1 MAEQINIRQEVPAD
15 YPIVEALIRQ
25 AFWNLYEPGCAEHY
39 LAHVLRDHPDFL
51 PELDLVIEKN
61 SQIIGNIMYTK
72 AQLTD
77 DTGSVKPILSFGP
90 VAILPKYQRQ
100 GYGRQLLEASFALAL
115 KLGYDVIVIYGS
127 PANYVSRG
135 FQSCKKF
142 NVHAE
147 DGSFPAAMLVK
158 ELKAGVLK
166 DRRWVCR
173 QSPAFAIDIDKA
185 AAFDQ
190 ALEPL
195 EKSWKPCQEEFY
207 ILSQAVLPE

>member
-1 MAEQINIRQEVPAD
+1 M
-15 YPIVEALIRQ
+15 
-25 AFWNLYEPGCAEHY
+25 
-39 LAHVLRDHPDFL
+39 

-72 AQLTD
+72 AQLID

-135 FQSCKKF
+135 FQSCKKLMSMPKTAPF
-142 NVHAE
+142 PLHA
-147 DGSFPAAMLVK
+147 DKGTK
-158 ELKAGVLK
+158 G
-166 DRRWVCR
+166 RRSEG
-173 QSPAFAIDIDKA
+173 QTLGLPS
-185 AAFDQ
+185 
-190 ALEPL
+190 
-195 EKSWKPCQEEFY
+195 KSCLCY
-207 ILSQAVLPE
+207 